1 MRCKLLERLPI
12 GNALLGRVLINL
24 SGERGVIKVRF
35 STLCGPELEIASSLR
50 RATSRHPQVLNGIG
64 YLAGIV
70 LATARAQSMKTC
82 ATGLNVRFF
91 SLLMATGLG

>member
-1 MRCKLLERLPI
+1 MFINGEPEETVGDVRGSEAAAEAGGFKERLDPFPI
-12 GNALLGRVLINL
+12 LFYEPV
-24 SGERGVIKVRF
+24 S
-35 STLCGPELEIASSLR
+35 
-50 RATSRHPQVLNGIG
+50 

-91 SLLMATGLG
+91 SLTMATGLG